1 MSARPALL
9 SATAL
14 AAFAAATGMAFA
26 AWDEHGP
33 AMFMALAESGLSWCF

>member
-9 SATAL
+9 SVTAL
-14 AAFAAATGMAFA
+14 AAVAAATGMAFA
-26 AWDEHGP
+26 AWGEHGP